1 MQELELLKEQLDR
14 IEILLSTQKE
24 ILTFDE
30 VCTYT
35 GMSRSHLYKLTST
48 GKIPHSKP
56 TGKLI
61 FFDRIEL
68 ESWLK
73 KNRIK
78 TSEELE
84 QEASSYC
91 TLNEKGGAR

>member
-1 MQELELLKEQLDR
+1 MEELNLLKEQLDR
-14 IEILLSTQKE
+14 IENLLGTQKE

-30 VCTYT
+30 VCAYT
-35 GMSRSHLYKLTST
+35 GMSRSHLYKLTSA

-61 FFDRIEL
+61 FFDRSEL
-68 ESWLK
+68 EIWLK

-91 TLNEKGGAR
+91 TLNEKGGAK